1 MNDRNI
7 PADGQAL
14 ADAAVHIFRH
24 IGREFV
30 SNFMDAIRRE
40 GGDALAEGD
49 ATLTISARVVTTG
62 GGPSFLF
69 VLGVRPV
76 DPSLGEDDIEAM
88 AQGVTAKA
96 VDQVE
101 GAKPFDTA
109 GLDDDAKRDVIARA
123 AKMFADSV
131 IGLSEATGLSPADSI
146 EAMRV
151 AMVALVVDAS
161 HDGKVNDNLDAV
173 LESVRESVEHLKANA
188 DQVNS
193 LRRSMGLFKQ
203 AVETSPDAT
212 LGDLMEKLRA
222 MKPIGRA

>member
-14 ADAAVHIFRH
+14 ADAAVRIFRH

-49 ATLTISARVVTTG
+49 ATLAISARAVTTD

-88 AQGVTAKA
+88 AQGVTAK
-96 VDQVE
+96 VVGEVE
-101 GAKPFDTA
+101 GAKPFDTE

-161 HDGKVNDNLDAV
+161 HDGKVNDNLDSV

-188 DQVNS
+188 DQVDS
-193 LRRSMGLFKQ
+193 LRRSMGLFEQ